1 MKPGLLTLVL
11 PPILPFMRRFM
22 RPFMLRRM
30 LFVLPPLVL
39 ACWCSLGG
47 AAWGQTLPAEV
58 SAALTRAK
66 VPREAVSLLVVDA
79 EGRQMPRLSHRVGAA
94 MNPASVMKLV
104 TTFAALD
111 LLGPAYTWRTPVY
124 VEGAVRDGTLYGNLH
139 FKGQGDPKLVA
150 ERLWLLLRRVQGLG
164 IHTIA
169 GDIVLD
175 RSAFEL
181 ARSDA
186 ASFDG
191 EPLRPYNTAAD
202 ALLLNFKSVTMT
214 FTPDVTAGLAQ
225 VQFEPHL
232 AGVQLQT
239 QVPLSKGDC
248 SDYRATLQADFA
260 DANRLRFAGAYP
272 ASCGEKVWSVA
283 YIDPDSFNVRAVQ
296 GLWQE
301 LGGRLGGRVRE
312 GTAPASAPVFEFAS
326 PPLAEVIRE
335 INKFSNNVMA
345 QQLFLTLSLPP
356 PPASLPRATVDASRE
371 VLRRWW
377 SARISANDLPVFDN
391 GSGLSRDGR
400 ISAQGLG
407 QLLQTAYRSPL
418 MPELMASLPIT
429 GVDGTQ
435 KRSQA
440 IATGRAHLKTGSLK
454 DVNALAGYVHGASG
468 KRYVLVALVNHTN
481 ANAAR
486 PVLNALVDWAVNDN

>member
-1 MKPGLLTLVL
+1 MSMKPGLIPRVL
-11 PPILPFMRRFM
+11 PPLLPFMWRRI
-22 RPFMLRRM
+22 LR
-30 LFVLPPLVL
+30 VLPPLVL
-39 ACWCSLGG
+39 ACLCSLGG

-58 SAALTRAK
+58 SAALARAK
-66 VPREAVSLLVVDA
+66 VPREAVALLVVDA
-79 EGRQMPRLSHRVGAA
+79 EGKQTPRLSHRVGTA

-104 TTFAALD
+104 TTYAALD

-139 FKGQGDPKLVA
+139 IKGQGDPKLVA

-202 ALLLNFKSVTMT
+202 ALLLNFKSITMT
-214 FTPDVTAGLAQ
+214 FTPDATAGLAQ

-239 QVPLSKGDC
+239 QLALSSGDC
-248 SDYRATLQADFA
+248 ADYRAALLPDFS
-260 DANRLRFAGAYP
+260 DANRIRFGGKFP

-283 YIDPDSFNVRAVQ
+283 YTDPDSFNGRAVQ
-296 GLWQE
+296 GLWQQ
-301 LGGRLGGRVRE
+301 LGGQLGGRVRE

-345 QQLFLTLSLPP
+345 QQVFLTLSLPP
-356 PPASLPRATVDASRE
+356 APASLPRATVDGSRE

-400 ISAQGLG
+400 ISAQGLSH
-407 QLLQTAYRSPL
+407 LLQTAYRSPL

-440 IATGRAHLKTGSLK
+440 STLGRAHLKTGSLK

-468 KRYVLVALVNHTN
+468 KRYVLVALVNHAN

-486 PVLNALVDWAVNDN
+486 PALNALVDWAVNDN